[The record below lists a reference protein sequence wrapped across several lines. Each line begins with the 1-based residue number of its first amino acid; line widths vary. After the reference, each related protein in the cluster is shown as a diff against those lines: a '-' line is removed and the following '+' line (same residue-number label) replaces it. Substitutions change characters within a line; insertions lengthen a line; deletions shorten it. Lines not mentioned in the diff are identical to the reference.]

1 MAKVNPPAE
10 ESRLPTRDSG
20 LPTQNYSLAI
30 ADSQV
35 AAPDA
40 QVPMS
45 DSVLPTPD
53 PNSRPLLPTPDSSHK
68 SGFVAIVGR
77 PNAGKSTLIN
87 ALVGMKVSIVTPT
100 PQTTRNRI
108 LGIANQPG
116 AQIIFMD
123 TPGIHKPLSRLNR
136 QMMEFVRQALQ
147 ERDLALLIVDA
158 AEKFGKGDQFT
169 IELLKQYS
177 PTTILALNKI
187 DTIHKPRLLPLIDRY
202 SKLHDFAE
210 IIPISAKSGA
220 GLDELLEAVVKLLP
234 EGPEYFPPDVYT
246 DQPERF
252 LAAEIIREKIIN
264 HTRQEMPYV
273 TAVLIDQ
280 FEETPTLTR
289 ISATVVVERESQ
301 KPIVIGAGGERLKQ
315 IGTEARLELEKL
327 LPPKVFLELYVK
339 VEPQWRDN
347 RAVVAELDYR
357 NEAGEWS
364 GADSEAESQ
373 ELGGNV
379 NGE

>member
-1 MAKVNPPAE
+1 MARVKTVTH
-10 ESRLPTRDSG
+10 ESRPPTH
-20 LPTQNYSLAI
+20 
-30 ADSQV
+30 DSQV
-35 AAPDA
+35 SIANSQAQAPDSPA
-40 QVPMS
+40 SNP
-45 DSVLPTPD
+45 DS
-53 PNSRPLLPTPDSSHK
+53 LLLTPDSLLPAPDLSHK

-108 LGIANQPG
+108 LGIASRPG
-116 AQIIFMD
+116 AQIILID
-123 TPGIHKPLSRLNR
+123 TPGIHRPLSRLNR

-220 GLDELLEAVVKLLP
+220 GLDELLETVVKLLP

-252 LAAEIIREKIIN
+252 LAAEIIREKIIG

-280 FEETPTLTR
+280 FEETRTLTR
-289 ISATVVVERESQ
+289 ISATVVVEKESQ

-364 GADSEAESQ
+364 GASSGDESDVFFDESQ
-373 ELGGNV
+373 EPEEV
-379 NGE
+379 